1 MQGYDELIKL
11 NKPFALGELG
21 PDTLNGRFHFSLW

>member
-1 MQGYDELIKL
+1 MPGYDELIEL

-21 PDTLNGRFHFSLW
+21 PDTLNGRFDFSLW